1 MAEYQQ
7 IFERNMML
15 WGNNAQ
21 AKLQNSHL
29 VIIGLGGVGGYIAEG
44 LARAGIGQLTLIDF
58 DKVAAS
64 NINRQLVALNDN
76 IGQSKIALM
85 AARIRQINPECT
97 INLQEA
103 FIDSQNAATILP
115 QADYYIDAIDSVEGK
130 VAIIETAFKRG
141 IKVASALG
149 AAKRLAP
156 ESLRISDISKTK
168 NCPLAKIMRRK
179 LRAIGIE
186 KGLMVVYSEE
196 LPLSPATDFI
206 APSSDLALTGDLP
219 PTDGQD
225 HINLNDAAGK
235 ALASAIF
242 VPASAGL
249 LLSSAIVRRLIVD

>member
-7 IFERNMML
+7 IFQRNMML
-15 WGNNAQ
+15 WGNKAQ
-21 AKLQNSHL
+21 AKLQASHL
-29 VIIGLGGVGGYIAEG
+29 VIVGLGGVGGYIAEG
-44 LARAGIGQLTLIDF
+44 LARAGIGQLTLIDY
-58 DKVAAS
+58 DKVAPS
-64 NINRQLVALNDN
+64 NINRQLVALNNN

-85 AARIRQINPECT
+85 ADRIRQINPDCRL
-97 INLQEA
+97 NLQEA
-103 FIDSQNAATILP
+103 FIDSKNAAELLP
-115 QADYYIDAIDSVEGK
+115 KADYYIDAIDSVEGK
-130 VAIIETAFKRG
+130 VAIVETAFKRG

-156 ESLRISDISKTK
+156 ESLRITDISKTQ

-196 LPLSPATDFI
+196 LPLSPAADY
-206 APSSDLALTGDLP
+206 LASGNNAGLAADEKN
-219 PTDGQD
+219 
-225 HINLNDAAGK
+225 NLSCDEMGK

-249 LLSSAIVRRLIVD
+249 LLSSAIVRRIISEV